1 MLSLVSAVVS
11 ATPPTLPPPSLP
23 PDSPIAAPAVT
34 PASTIGDVVE
44 TMIENL
50 ADNGYQTGV
59 ALVVATIAVVAMLN
73 LKVHRLVLV
82 PVGIGAFW
90 AGWLGWN
97 TFTGDDHPL
106 FPGDI
111 QATKLW
117 DIAFAS
123 DTGFL
128 LVVGVA
134 CIAAVFLW
142 RTGASMLNRAVLIAG
157 AVLGASFLYNLVE
170 AFRVGRGA

>member
-1 MLSLVSAVVS
+1 MSAV
-11 ATPPTLPPPSLP
+11 PPTLPPPTVP
-23 PDSPIAAPAVT
+23 PISPTTSPIAAPAVT
-34 PASTIGDVVE
+34 PASTISDVVE

-59 ALVVATIAVVAMLN
+59 ALVVATVAVVAMLN
-73 LKVHRLVLV
+73 LKVHRMVFL
-82 PVGIGAFW
+82 PVAIGAFW
-90 AGWLGWN
+90 FGWLGWN
-97 TFTGDDHPL
+97 TFTGDEHPL

-142 RTGASMLNRAVLIAG
+142 KSGASTLNRAVLIVG